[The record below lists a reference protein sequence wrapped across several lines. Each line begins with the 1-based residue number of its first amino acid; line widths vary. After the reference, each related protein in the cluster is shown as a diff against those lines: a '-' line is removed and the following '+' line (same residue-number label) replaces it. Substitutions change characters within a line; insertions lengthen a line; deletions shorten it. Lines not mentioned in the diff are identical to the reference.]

1 MAKKRPGQGK
11 PGKVQD
17 TPEQANERA
26 LASLYGTAGA
36 NAGNALINKF
46 LDTSNGKEPLG
57 RVSTDVMG
65 MGGQNSLQ
73 RYQNL
78 YNSTQGR
85 ASEQTD
91 VMNRMQAGLGGYTS
105 PEYQAQ
111 REQMQR
117 GLNSNMA
124 TSSSALARS
133 QARGKVYGAA
143 ASAQQGNLIRGAQ
156 DTKDNLEQ
164 DLMIKNIDEMDRRN
178 LQYGEYGRQ
187 LNQEE
192 FDRRADATKGYGDEG
207 ANIRNET
214 LDREKIN
221 LGQSNA
227 TLASQIGAYTGAGA
241 TALAQKNTEEGQRIS
256 EKGIDAM
263 SDSQSNLVKAASGNT
278 QAPATTQTTKQ
289 KANERASKNTYNTAG
304 KLVKNKGPGKLQGRR

>member
-1 MAKKRPGQGK
+1 MRNDKNKGKGKGK

-26 LASLYGTAGA
+26 LAGLYGTEGA

-46 LDTSNGKEPLG
+46 LQPGALG
-57 RVSTDVMG
+57 RVSTDIQG
-65 MGGQNSLQ
+65 AKGSQDRYASL
-73 RYQNL
+73 YQ
-78 YNSTQGR
+78 STLNR
-85 ASEQTD
+85 APEQETA
-91 VMNRMQAGLGGYTS
+91 MANMKAGLGGYTS

-164 DLMIKNIDEMDRRN
+164 ELMSKNIDERDRRN
-178 LQYGEYGRQ
+178 LQYGEYGRG

-192 FDRRADATKGYGDEG
+192 FDRRASATKGYGDEE
-207 ANIRNET
+207 AALRTEE
-214 LDREKIN
+214 LERQKVN

-227 TLASQIGAYTGAGA
+227 ELAAQIGAYTGAGA
-241 TALAQKNTEEGQRIS
+241 TALAQKNAEAGQDIS
-256 EKGIDAM
+256 RQGIRAM
-263 SDSQSNLVKAASGNT
+263 SDGGGGGNAGGGRTGTSTSTKA
-278 QAPATTQTTKQ
+278 
-289 KANERASKNTYNTAG
+289 KANERASKNTYDTAG